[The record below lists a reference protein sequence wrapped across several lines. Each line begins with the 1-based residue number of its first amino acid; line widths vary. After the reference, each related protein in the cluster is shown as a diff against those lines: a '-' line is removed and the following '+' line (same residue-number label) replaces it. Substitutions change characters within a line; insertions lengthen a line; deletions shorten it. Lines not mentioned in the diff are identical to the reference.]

1 MFLKHIWIRFP
12 CVNFLF
18 FLADFLEKQQGLLR
32 DPPHEL
38 RAKCLHTFQL
48 ALESNRSKFVAF
60 GLAGL
65 HVSNK
70 KNILYE
76 KINFLCIKT
85 NMILKCPQQKHFV
98 FFFGLFFFPRML
110 VSINVTACETYVPE
124 LHMITVDT
132 NEQLRQF
139 K

>member
-1 MFLKHIWIRFP
+1 MIDTVLFIGNQCFSNIFGFILFILRTI
-12 CVNFLF
+12 F

-48 ALESNRSKFVAF
+48 ALESNRSKFIAF

-70 KNILYE
+70 RKRIFCKRIFFMQKNI
-76 KINFLCIKT
+76 FLKNANVIVKYHIHSKDTLCFI
-85 NMILKCPQQKHFV
+85 FG
-98 FFFGLFFFPRML
+98 FFFFRVCWPAL
-110 VSINVTACETYVPE
+110 T
-124 LHMITVDT
+124 
-132 NEQLRQF
+132 
-139 K
+139 

>member
-1 MFLKHIWIRFP
+1 MAQRDCVTRKIENKFRFS
-12 CVNFLF
+12 NIFGFIFFMLRTIF

-48 ALESNRSKFVAF
+48 ALESNRSKFIAF

-70 KNILYE
+70 KNNN
-76 KINFLCIKT
+76 NFV
-85 NMILKCPQQKHFV
+85 M
-98 FFFGLFFFPRML
+98 
-110 VSINVTACETYVPE
+110 
-124 LHMITVDT
+124 
-132 NEQLRQF
+132 
-139 K
+139 